1 VFNAGEAFRDDILA
15 EIARLQR
22 QSAGPGVIDPTAPGQ
37 SQIGTGDD
45 SWQELIFRIRD
56 AIRVGTDFTKTL
68 KDAAAFRV
76 EFSSE
81 LETSLT
87 IDVDSW
93 WLGGGKNPFVG
104 GIGFPYIY
112 RYRSRV
118 SQTGAVSNNSV
129 PVRSG
134 VLPVRQEVNVALP
147 GVTTLATFTAEQVD
161 RLDVSRFGGTLLEW
175 HFIGT
180 ADNFREEGITDASNA
195 TPIVITV
202 LGTHT
207 IPDGSFVHI
216 SGVNG
221 NLDANGFFFTANAT
235 ATTFELVGSVGSAA
249 YTAGGVVNPAY
260 KDNFKDEDIAVNPPI
275 RNDNFRPWP
284 TIGQPITGTALTV
297 AGTSLESSA
306 LDFDTSLAPG
316 TVIHIDGVP
325 FSIYRVI
332 TDGLGFDPDFS
343 AKLEVVRNA
352 GAQTDVRWD
361 IFEPVLQGQPLPTLW
376 GPMEGFTFACGDPN
390 NPGILYF
397 TKQFQ
402 PDSTTETHKIEI
414 TSPSEPLMN
423 GVMYNGRSYVWST
436 ERMFAL
442 YPAFNEAALFKWVEV
457 PNGKGMIARWMLAVG
472 PKIWFGA
479 KDGIYETVGGEPIS
493 ITDADLYPL
502 FPHEGQDGEDVNE
515 ILTPDFSQDTKLRL
529 GYYDKYLYFDYRVT
543 PDGPDGVSRTLVYD
557 TRWAG
562 WFYDEYIVEGEVR
575 GVANHY
581 GDEGEG
587 AHGVFMGA
595 DTPGSDNRLLQL
607 TGTSDLG
614 PPPGAFPNLDPLPE
628 VDIECQVRTASYN
641 EGDPRSR
648 KRYGDVY
655 VEADTQGEVIT
666 TEVAVDEHSKP
677 VGIKTF
683 DADIRDDA
691 IIDINDGKG
700 ELGRNLSLD
709 ISWAS
714 MKLIQLF
721 LWERSLVPRPE
732 DVALRGGD
740 YQDAGAPGDKF
751 FQGILIEA
759 DTKGVDRQM
768 RVQFDND
775 QDGPLIVVNHD
786 GRIRRPYSFETP
798 FHAHQ
803 VRLLPEDAGDWRL
816 FSYDWVWE
824 PSPELVRFYQ
834 TQPTSHGL
842 PGYQHLRSA
851 QLAIEATSDV
861 LLTVIADQVERSF
874 TVNATAGL
882 LLKRYI
888 TLSVMKAKVFTYRL
902 ESEEGF
908 RLYRKDCQVSVKPWD
923 TTEAYQTAR
932 PFGGESFR
940 VGALI

>member
-1 VFNAGEAFRDDILA
+1 VSI
-15 EIARLQR
+15 
-22 QSAGPGVIDPTAPGQ
+22 T
-37 SQIGTGDD
+37 GT
-45 SWQELIFRIRD
+45 
-56 AIRVGTDFTKTL
+56 
-68 KDAAAFRV
+68 
-76 EFSSE
+76 
-81 LETSLT
+81 
-87 IDVDSW
+87 
-93 WLGGGKNPFVG
+93 
-104 GIGFPYIY
+104 
-112 RYRSRV
+112 
-118 SQTGAVSNNSV
+118 VSNNST
-129 PVRSG
+129 PLRSG
-134 VLPVRQEVNVALP
+134 VTPIRQEVNVRLP
-147 GVTTLATFTAEQVD
+147 GITSISTFTAEQVD
-161 RLDVSRFGGTLLEW
+161 KLDVSRFGGGLLEW
-175 HFIGT
+175 HFLGSV
-180 ADNFREEGITDASNA
+180 DNFRERIITNA
-195 TPIVITV
+195 TNASPIVLTIQG
-202 LGTHT
+202 LAPSHS
-207 IPDGSFVHI
+207 IPDGTFVHVE
-216 SGVNG
+216 GVGG
-221 NLDANGFFFTANAT
+221 NLDANGFFITANAT
-235 ATTFELVGSVGSAA
+235 PTTLELVGSAGSGVYTVGGA
-249 YTAGGVVNPAY
+249 VNPAF
-260 KDNFKDEDIAVNPPI
+260 KDNFKDEDIVANPTV
-275 RNDNFRPWP
+275 RNDNFRLWP
-284 TIGQPITGTALTV
+284 TVGQPISGTTV
-297 AGTSLESSA
+297 SVSGTTLEADSLA
-306 LDFDTSLAPG
+306 FDRRLAPG

-325 FSIYRVI
+325 FAIYRVI
-332 TDGLGFDPDFS
+332 DEPPGNLGPFFNS
-343 AKLEVVRNA
+343 VELVRNA
-352 GAQTDVRWD
+352 GNQGAVGWN
-361 IFEPVLQGQPLPTLW
+361 IFEPVIQGVPLPALW
-376 GPMEGFTFACGDPN
+376 GPFEGFTFACGDPN
-390 NPGILYF
+390 NPGVLYF
-397 TKQFQ
+397 TKQFS

-442 YPAFNEAALFKWVEV
+442 YPAFNEDSLFKWVEV
-457 PNGKGMIARWMLAVG
+457 PNGKGMFSRWFLAVG

-479 KDGIYETVGGEPIS
+479 KDGIYETIGGEPVS

-515 ILTPDFSQDTKLRL
+515 ILTPDFSQDDKLRL
-529 GYYDKYLYFDYRVT
+529 AYYDKYLYFDYRVT

-562 WFYDEYIVEGEVR
+562 WFYDEYIVEGEVK
-575 GVANHY
+575 GVSTHY

-587 AHGVFMGA
+587 VHAVFMGA
-595 DTPGSDNRLLQL
+595 DTPDTENRLLQL
-607 TGTSDLG
+607 TGQSDFGLSG
-614 PPPGAFPNLDPLPE
+614 MNEIP

-641 EGDPRSR
+641 EADPRSR

-666 TEVAVDEHSKP
+666 VEVAVDEHSKP

-691 IIDINDGKG
+691 IVDINEGKG
-700 ELGRNLSLD
+700 ELGRNLSID

-740 YQDAGAPGDKF
+740 YQDAGAAGDKF

-816 FSYDWVWE
+816 FNYDWIWE

-861 LLTVIADQVERSF
+861 LLTVIADEVERSF
-874 TVNATAGL
+874 TVNATAGI

-902 ESEEGF
+902 ESKEGF
-908 RLYRKDCQVSVKPWD
+908 RLYRKDCQVSVKSWD